1 MTNNLKKLISFA
13 LLMVLSL
20 QLHATIY
27 YISPSGNDNNA
38 GTREET
44 PLASLATVQKKV
56 KAGDIVYIL
65 PGTYHVKE
73 NEMMDKTSSNVWD
86 IIFDFAI
93 SGTESSP
100 ICI

>member
-27 YISPSGNDNNA
+27 YISPSGNDNNV

-44 PLASLATVQKKV
+44 PLASLATVQKK
-56 KAGDIVYIL
+56 
-65 PGTYHVKE
+65 
-73 NEMMDKTSSNVWD
+73 
-86 IIFDFAI
+86 
-93 SGTESSP
+93 
-100 ICI
+100 